1 MKRMQTLE
9 LQSLLGSEI
18 GVIGDVML
26 DCYVEGKVSRISPE
40 APIPVVVEN
49 SRKMVVGGAA
59 NVCRNLID
67 FGVCFDLMG
76 VVGEDRYADT
86 LREIL
91 LNGRSADHLIV
102 DSSRPTSVKTR
113 VLGNGQQIV
122 RVDNESKEELSA
134 SVEEAVIA
142 SIENLNQSVTSL
154 IVSDYSKG
162 VLTSKVVGAIR
173 ELGETGV
180 KIIVDPHPNNKQI
193 WSGIHTLKPNLH
205 ELQLITGVSFDLK
218 MDESPFDNY
227 KFNQALE
234 ILMQKWSIK
243 NLVVTL
249 SELGMV
255 YIDENNH
262 RHWEPTMAEEV
273 FDVSGAGDTAIA
285 FYTMGVSAGWTGKDC
300 IRLANCASG
309 LVVKKLGTASLTFE
323 EMNRVWNT
331 LEN

>member
-1 MKRMQTLE
+1 MPELE
-9 LQSLLGSEI
+9 LKSLLETKI

-40 APIPVVVEN
+40 APIPVVVEKR
-49 SRKMVVGGAA
+49 RKMVVGGAA

-67 FGVCFDLMG
+67 FGVGFDLLG
-76 VVGEDRYADT
+76 VVGNDSHADT
-86 LREIL
+86 LRKIL
-91 LNGRSADHLIV
+91 LTGRAPDHLVV
-102 DSSRPTSVKTR
+102 DDSRPTSVKTR

-122 RVDNESKEELSA
+122 RVDHESTDELSA
-134 SVEEAVIA
+134 SVEAAVIKKMA
-142 SIENLNQSVTSL
+142 DVYSSVGSL

-162 VLTSKVVGAIR
+162 VLTKNVVGVIR
-173 ELGETGV
+173 ELGQSGV
-180 KIIVDPHPNNKQI
+180 KIIVDPHPHNKQI
-193 WSGIHTLKPNLH
+193 WSGIHTLKPNLS
-205 ELQLITGVSFDLK
+205 ELQLITGVSFQLK
-218 MDESPFDNY
+218 MDENPFDNQ

-234 ILMQKWSIK
+234 VLIEKWSIK

-255 YIDENNH
+255 YIDENND

-273 FDVSGAGDTAIA
+273 FDVSGAGDTAVA
-285 FYTMGVSAGWTGKDC
+285 FYTMGVSAGWAGKDC

-323 EMNRVWNT
+323 EMKNAWNIKS
-331 LEN
+331 